1 LRAHPRLSSAWRH
14 KERSDGCNPS
24 AVCDAL
30 HVWQFGHRTPDHRR
44 FARPGVGIQRPRQF
58 LFTASDLR
66 RHFRTIERF
75 LYYYLPKETPPDK
88 KQTLTPQA
96 APHRFFFCPS
106 LSGLQALGYISYRQT
121 DRAGRVGSYFGHVLV
136 SVQDKNDPPWDVLEC
151 LQLWNSPGWVV
162 EDLDTFSHGLPSL
175 TKLSDLRGGTL
186 PAVDERVLWSFLNTP
201 PGGSFYCPGPLLLP
215 DRWTKMSVADRR
227 RYFRLALMGYLEISS
242 KERESLLLLIEPQV
256 AVLFFYGIARL
267 LPAGLRA
274 QLSFSTLE
282 TNADRLI
289 TSLAALTFDIE
300 GNGGDVPPERYRR
313 GFVLNTWQDR
323 ASELQDPKAKYA
335 DFVLGS
341 LVSVPDASAAALAH
355 TIDQKLARFQQADAA
370 KASDLEEFVKAHDIA
385 EAILE
390 LKPNVAHDAWKRSPA
405 QTAYVRKA
413 VRQKLSGPA
422 DPAYLT
428 RVLNS
433 PQYLQL
439 MLETAIQGD
448 DDDNCTA
455 SLKYLVERVQ
465 PLDALEALLG
475 DGDGGGARRYK
486 LHAMHH
492 YVKTKGRLPGQCR
505 WLWTEKRPVGRGPQK
520 PQLLLELVQSSA
532 IDAQLVRNSLNDVP
546 DEGLPL
552 LFRGLLKASLDQS
565 DRNDLLTRIAGRTG
579 FDVVTLVNDIK
590 SELATYGA
598 LLGPVLCG
606 PLTAILDHVHEQPG
620 RFGEIMAALD
630 AGKSLLDPRAAS
642 RARAWL
648 DLKRTFEKS
657 QKDMPA
663 QQTSLKPVPG
673 RKVWAFTEEVCKC
686 LDRCFPTDPYE
697 VFRKEHFKDIGAFVR
712 QVAATY
718 QVSGLVPEKFDAYL
732 NHYFRRNVRDLKR
745 IADRGHLAWV
755 KDHPL
760 PSVAIGVALACL
772 IPLALVAIKTLGGH
786 GGGRDGEEVAAAPG
800 SSKGEKEKETEKRP
814 GPAEKTA
821 KPDGD
826 SAGPPPKAPGSAA
839 PAADGAKPA
848 GKPGQPPD
856 LSVPPPKKTDPA
868 AKPGESIPGKANPSP
883 PDGESAQAPAAAPDE
898 PAKKPT
904 KEEPPPAAAKPV
916 DPLTPLPESPESGV
930 DLAQTMQPG
939 QDGVLHGGP
948 FRQGYA
954 VRVHGAELLQTV
966 KPPEDT
972 TNRRSPSELVGLE
985 KAVAT
990 YKDASAE
997 VSATFNTAT
1006 GGKEITLAGFYL
1018 DDGKLKWKSEAY
1030 KSVKDNTDARM
1041 YVDVV
1046 VRSLKHCVLEL
1057 KPPGNSR
1064 SVFLTFDTPTPTKP
1078 ELDESGG
1085 AVIQDRK
1092 NPLNIPSSQPWSLL
1106 YLGKG
1111 KIVQGNREFEF
1122 GGTWLEDPKLQK
1134 WPVPQLGEDH
1144 GLPEA
1149 PTIELIH
1156 LGGQVKLVLKPPEQK
1171 TDPTVQ
1177 EKRKE
1182 LGELKAS
1189 KRTTENF
1196 TKAANPNSPD
1206 KVQNL
1211 VDAIGFKEKCPELP
1225 SRPQMFE
1232 PPKDATPVQVINT
1245 QTQNVERFTR
1255 YQQDLVAAQKR
1266 QREWFKDLLAAGNEK
1281 VKALEGQVKTLE
1293 GEIAAASDGPS
1304 SQVYA
1309 KFREGLKS
1317 GLRVEAM
1324 IYRVVPYEEEG
1335 EKREIR
1341 ILVVDPGRT
1350 KPEPDLTMKGTGTP

>member
-1 LRAHPRLSSAWRH
+1 MGAIHQLYATHCTYGSSAI
-14 KERSDGCNPS
+14 ERRTTGDSRDRVLGYS
-24 AVCDAL
+24 ARASS
-30 HVWQFGHRTPDHRR
+30 FSP
-44 FARPGVGIQRPRQF
+44 
-58 LFTASDLR
+58 SDLR

-136 SVQDKNDPPWDVLEC
+136 SAQDKNDPPWDVLEC

-162 EDLDTFSHGLPSL
+162 EDHDTFSHGLPSL

-215 DRWTKMSVADRR
+215 DRWTRMSVADRR

-274 QLSFSTLE
+274 QLSFSTFE

-323 ASELQDPKAKYA
+323 ASDLQDPKAKYA

-341 LVSVPDASAAALAH
+341 LVGVPDASAAALAH

-370 KASDLEEFVKAHDIA
+370 KASDLEEFVKAHDVA
-385 EAILE
+385 EAILQ
-390 LKPNVAHDAWKRSPA
+390 LKPNVAHDAWQRSPA

-439 MLETAIQGD
+439 MLETALQGD
-448 DDDNCTA
+448 EDDNCTA

-465 PLDALEALLG
+465 PLDALDALL
-475 DGDGGGARRYK
+475 GDGGGARRYK
-486 LHAMHH
+486 LHALHH

-657 QKDMPA
+657 QQDMAA

-673 RKVWAFTEEVCKC
+673 RKVWGFTEEVCKC
-686 LDRCFPTDPYE
+686 LDRCFPREQYE
-697 VFRKEHFKDIGAFVR
+697 VFRKDNFHAFGDFVR

-718 QVSGLVPEKFDAYL
+718 QVGKLIPEQFDSYLIAYFNSQLDSMRRISNRGALVW
-732 NHYFRRNVRDLKR
+732 FR
-745 IADRGHLAWV
+745 
-755 KDHPL
+755 DHPL
-760 PSVAIGVALACL
+760 HTAGIAAAAAMLLMVFWSVVSNQE
-772 IPLALVAIKTLGGH
+772 LGD
-786 GGGRDGEEVAAAPG
+786 GGGAPVAQAPPG
-800 SSKGEKEKETEKRP
+800 DVGDKKETEQDSVAQPEDKEKAQSTPPIVDQPTPKAEPKPELKPQPEPAAPQPEPAAPQPEPAAPQP
-814 GPAEKTA
+814 GPA
-821 KPDGD
+821 
-826 SAGPPPKAPGSAA
+826 APQPEPAA
-839 PAADGAKPA
+839 PQPEPAAPQPEPAAPQPEPAAQILTARKPINNAFDRPGEAAIDILPELASEDNPFRLHGIKLAQEIPLSDQQKAAPFVSIDLGAFIKFEPQISRNTLGINA
-848 GKPGQPPD
+848 RFRSQQPFPLASFDVKPGGT
-856 LSVPPPKKTDPA
+856 LSCYVTKYEPGGFDPR
-868 AKPGESIPGKANPSP
+868 I
-883 PDGESAQAPAAAPDE
+883 
-898 PAKKPT
+898 
-904 KEEPPPAAAKPV
+904 
-916 DPLTPLPESPESGV
+916 
-930 DLAQTMQPG
+930 
-939 QDGVLHGGP
+939 VLQ
-948 FRQGYA
+948 R
-954 VRVHGAELLQTV
+954 
-966 KPPEDT
+966 
-972 TNRRSPSELVGLE
+972 
-985 KAVAT
+985 
-990 YKDASAE
+990 DA
-997 VSATFNTAT
+997 
-1006 GGKEITLAGFYL
+1006 L
-1018 DDGKLKWKSEAY
+1018 
-1030 KSVKDNTDARM
+1030 R
-1041 YVDVV
+1041 
-1046 VRSLKHCVLEL
+1046 HCVLEL
-1057 KPPGNSR
+1057 KPVKDSPRLVALIKPAAAS
-1064 SVFLTFDTPTPTKP
+1064 FL
-1078 ELDESGG
+1078 LDSKGG
-1085 AVIQDRK
+1085 VHIQDVA
-1092 NPLNIPSSQPWSLL
+1092 NPLKPNILPWGRLF
-1106 YLGKG
+1106 LGEG
-1111 KIVQGNREFEF
+1111 KIIHPAGEFEF
-1122 GGTWLEDPKLQK
+1122 GKSWMQEAPGEK
-1134 WPVPQLGEDH
+1134 WPVPNLAQTL
-1144 GLPEA
+1144 GLPEDA
-1149 PTIELIH
+1149 TIELKS
-1156 LGGQVKLVLKPPEQK
+1156 LGVQVRLSLDVPEPKPDRAVSDEKKKQLSSLNARKKRISTLLTVLKTARRPQ
-1171 TDPTVQ
+1171 DIV
-1177 EKRKE
+1177 
-1182 LGELKAS
+1182 KAS
-1189 KRTTENF
+1189 E
-1196 TKAANPNSPD
+1196 
-1206 KVQNL
+1206 
-1211 VDAIGFKEKCPELP
+1211 
-1225 SRPQMFE
+1225 
-1232 PPKDATPVQVINT
+1232 
-1245 QTQNVERFTR
+1245 
-1255 YQQDLVAAQKR
+1255 
-1266 QREWFKDLLAAGNEK
+1266 
-1281 VKALEGQVKTLE
+1281 TLE
-1293 GEIAAASDGPS
+1293 EEVKPENKGPGLPRLPTPALLQVSQNKQGEAIPQYEARDAENKRRLEIYQRGLQAYETWVKDVLVPAGDKEVESLGKQIEAESPQPAEQSDGIS
-1304 SQVYA
+1304 
-1309 KFREGLKS
+1309 KFHEWLKS
-1317 GLRVEAM
+1317 KIQVQAY
-1324 IYRVVPYEEEG
+1324 IYRLVPYDAPG
-1335 EKREIR
+1335 EKRDIR
-1341 ILVVDPGRT
+1341 VLVVEPGAF
-1350 KPEPDLTMKGTGTP
+1350 EDAPDLKLGPSAQ